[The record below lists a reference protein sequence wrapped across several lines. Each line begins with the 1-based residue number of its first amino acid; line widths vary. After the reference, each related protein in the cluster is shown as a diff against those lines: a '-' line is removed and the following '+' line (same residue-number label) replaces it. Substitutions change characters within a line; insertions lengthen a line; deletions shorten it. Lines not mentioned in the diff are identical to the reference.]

1 MSEKIHLRA
10 SQLPLAFRCPGST
23 RPAAVPVN
31 EANDAA
37 DVGTAAHDGLAGL
50 VRTGR
55 IDWDGVPALAKKH
68 GVEEPELRMLLALG
82 QKIWAQVAA
91 SFPNASAEAELKYE
105 LSGVRLTGHADVIAY
120 DAHSGTLRVADFK
133 SGRLDSD
140 YAEQLRGY
148 MALGLLTVS
157 ASLRAEAGVL
167 WLREGDYEPYSMDRA
182 QLLAWLKR
190 IEDEIVNWD
199 GQFRPGA
206 HCSHCPRS
214 HECSA
219 ANALARRDMAVIL
232 DKDLPG
238 HLEDSETIRAMRER
252 DPDGLVD
259 LLERAR
265 RVKKI
270 AERVEAAA
278 KEEVLRAGDVLGKE
292 KRLTLQ
298 DRETRSLDAWA
309 AFPVLQAELDD
320 AEMAQVIDISL
331 HKAEELV
338 AAKAGKGN
346 GAKSKREL
354 SAKLAE
360 AGAIK
365 TSTSRSL
372 VVRRNG

>member
-1 MSEKIHLRA
+1 MTKSRGIRHHLERHGHL
-10 SQLPLAFRCPGST
+10 QG
-23 RPAAVPVN
+23 
-31 EANDAA
+31 D
-37 DVGTAAHDGLAGL
+37 DG
-50 VRTGR
+50 
-55 IDWDGVPALAKKH
+55 GVS
-68 GVEEPELRMLLALG
+68 M
-82 QKIWAQVAA
+82 I
-91 SFPNASAEAELKYE
+91 
-105 LSGVRLTGHADVIAY
+105 RLTGHV
-120 DAHSGTLRVADFK
+120 DAISTQGDRAHILDHKT
-133 SGRLDSD
+133 GRKDSD
-140 YAEQLRGY
+140 YSQQ
-148 MALGLLTVS
+148 ALGYCALALITNDRLVS
-157 ASLRAEAGVL
+157 ASCTVL
-167 WLREGDYEPYSMDRA
+167 WIRDQEVEFYSMDRKRLYEWMY
-182 QLLAWLKR
+182 QLEK
-190 IEDEIVNWD
+190 EVVQWD
-199 GQFRPGA
+199 QTWRPGA

-238 HLEDSETIRAMRER
+238 HLEDAETIRAMRER

-278 KEEVLRAGDVLGKE
+278 KDEVLRAGDVLGKE

-320 AEMAQVIDISL
+320 AEMAQVIDISINQ
-331 HKAEELV
+331 AEEIV
-338 AAKAGKGN
+338 SKKAGKGN
-346 GAKSKREL
+346 GARAKREL
-354 SAKLAE
+354 NAKLAE

>member
-1 MSEKIHLRA
+1 VSDKIHLRCSA
-10 SQLPLAFRCPGST
+10 LPLAFRCPGST
-23 RPAAVPVN
+23 RAAVPVN
-31 EANDAA
+31 EASPAA
-37 DVGTAAHDGLAGL
+37 DAGTAAHDGLAGL

-55 IDWDGVPALAKKH
+55 IDWDSVPELAKKH
-68 GVEEPELRMLLALG
+68 GVDEKEIRALLALG
-82 QKIWAQVAA
+82 QKVWAQVAA
-91 SFPNASAEAELKYE
+91 SFPNASSEAGLKYE
-105 LSGVRLTGHADVIAY
+105 LSGVRLTGRADVIAY

-133 SGRLDSD
+133 TGRLDAD

-148 MALGLLTVS
+148 MALGLLT
-157 ASLRAEAGVL
+157 AGAALRAEAGVL
-167 WLREGDYEPYSMDRA
+167 WLREGDYEHYSMDRA
-182 QLLAWLKR
+182 QLLVWLKR

-214 HECSA
+214 HECGA

-238 HLEDSETIRAMRER
+238 HLEDADTIRAMRER

-265 RVKKI
+265 SVKKI

-292 KRLTLQ
+292 KRLTMQ

-320 AEMAQVIDISL
+320 AEMAEVIDISL
-331 HKAEELV
+331 HKAEEIV
-338 AAKAGKGN
+338 GKKAGKGN
-346 GAKSKREL
+346 AARAKREL
-354 SAKLAE
+354 TAKLAE
-360 AGAIK
+360 AGAIQ
-365 TSTSRSL
+365 TGVVRSL